1 MSDSQNTV
9 PENLPEEQSE
19 QTLTPPTA
27 ETGNISASIQTESLT
42 NKTTEEMEVHHH
54 GHVHEKT
61 KWKEYV
67 FQFLMLFLA
76 VFLGSLAENRR
87 EHGIE
92 RHREKDYMESLLV
105 DVGSDYAASRD
116 LDAAIFQQVKKI
128 DTLQTLFS
136 ADLKNG
142 WDRDSLI
149 RKSYELSSYVLTFYP
164 AFFNERTITQLL
176 SSGNMRLVKKQGVAD
191 SIMDYHSF
199 IKFVEVQKQL
209 YVNSVN
215 ACFQAMYNVYD
226 IAFLKSIMQQNDTLY
241 MPDISNIEVTLL
253 TTDPVQLKK
262 FVALLE
268 ITKVVAFS
276 YKGYLSQITDKANR
290 LYIFLRDT
298 YKLKKE

>member
-1 MSDSQNTV
+1 MSDNQNTT
-9 PENLPEEQSE
+9 PENLPEKQPEQIPA
-19 QTLTPPTA
+19 PPTP
-27 ETGNISASIQTESLT
+27 ETDKVSELIPTESLT

-54 GHVHEKT
+54 GHVHEKK

-92 RHREKDYMESLLV
+92 RHREKDYMESLLT
-105 DVGSDYAASRD
+105 DVGLDYETSQN
-116 LDAAIFQQVKKI
+116 LDAAIFQQVKKL

-136 ADLKNG
+136 ADLKSG

-149 RKSYELSSYVLTFYP
+149 RKSYALSSYVLTFYP

-176 SSGNMRLVKKQGVAD
+176 SSGNMRLIKKQGVAD

-215 ACFQAMYNVYD
+215 SCFQSMYSVFD
-226 IAFLKSIMQQNDTLY
+226 ITFLKSIMQQNDTLY
-241 MPDISNIEVTLL
+241 MPDISKMEVNLV
-253 TTDPVQLKK
+253 TTDPAQLKK

-268 ITKVVAFS
+268 ITKVVAYT
-276 YKGYLSQITDKANR
+276 YKGYLSQMTDKANR